1 MGLFD
6 KVKNFFYEDE
16 YEEDVTQEVKPI
28 RKEKKEKIKKE
39 VIEDTV
45 KKDKTISE
53 RELFKA
59 ERTFNFPM
67 DVEEDY
73 TGIKVQ
79 KEEITKKEPEKELG
93 KTVSIEQRDLNT
105 YTGLRTYAKKEE
117 KKEEKKEPNRF
128 KPTPIISPI
137 YGILDKNYKKEDLV
151 IDSTREHEN
160 TKKIDYDTVRRKA
173 YSNAYSDS
181 EENTNNIFYNLN
193 DQKEEPKEENEEVKI
208 VYNDVTFD
216 EDDNENITIGEKM
229 ERFERNKHSK
239 IETEEDDNQILS
251 ETKEQDLFNLIDNM
265 YNSDEDEDEEE
276 E

>member
-1 MGLFD
+1 MGLLD

-16 YEEDVTQEVKPI
+16 YEEDLTQEVKPV

-39 VIEDTV
+39 IIEDN
-45 KKDKTISE
+45 KKEKTISE

-67 DVEEDY
+67 DVDEEDFS
-73 TGIKVQ
+73 GIKKQ
-79 KEEITKKEPEKELG
+79 KEEITKKEPEKEIV
-93 KTVSIEQRDLNT
+93 KTVSTEHRDLNS

-117 KKEEKKEPNRF
+117 KREEQQEVKRF

-151 IDSTREHEN
+151 IDSSRDLN
-160 TKKIDYDTVRRKA
+160 KTKKVDYDSVRRKA
-173 YSNAYSDS
+173 YSNAYTGNQEKSND
-181 EENTNNIFYNLN
+181 IFYNL
-193 DQKEEPKEENEEVKI
+193 DDKVDSKKEEDNEEVKI

-216 EDDNENITIGEKM
+216 DDEDENITIGEK
-229 ERFERNKHSK
+229 
-239 IETEEDDNQILS
+239 IEKYENNNQTVDEDDDNQILS

-265 YNSDEDEDEEE
+265 YNSDDEDDEEE